1 MVQTASVPRQLFA
14 GEAEGQLPKHSIYH
28 RTIIQTQG
36 RAILKGRRPPGP
48 MSSMEKEAILA
59 YLKDLAQRLGTTS
72 LSTRQVVADGQICVN
87 TIIRAFGGFSEA
99 LRQVGLKPSRVYKRN
114 RQGMLAE
121 LAGLVEGLGRPPSKT
136 EINENLT
143 FKARQYENEFGSV
156 AKALALIKGEHPN
169 SGEPTS
175 EQVAP
180 AVRESLTASRSKP
193 KSRRK
198 YGCTIDFR
206 GLRYAPTNELGVVLL
221 FGKLAEELGIVVEG
235 VQNGFPDCD
244 AKLKR
249 SDGSY
254 EGVRI
259 EFEYNSQSFERH
271 GHNPNECDLIVCWI
285 HDWSDCPL
293 EVIELSSIVT
303 GISHVIRTS
312 GVPRYKERRRA

>member
-1 MVQTASVPRQLFA
+1 MVQTASVPRQLFD
-14 GEAEGQLPKHSIYH
+14 GEAEEQLPKHSTYH

-48 MSSMEKEAILA
+48 MSSREKEAILQ
-59 YLKDLAQRLGTTS
+59 YLKDLAGRLGATS
-72 LSTRQVVADGQICVN
+72 LSTRQVTKEGHISPS

-99 LRQVGLKPSRVYKRN
+99 LRQAGLRPSRTYKRN
-114 RQGMLAE
+114 REAMLTE
-121 LAGLVEGLGRPPSKT
+121 LASLLDGLGRAPSKT
-136 EINENLT
+136 EISENLSLN
-143 FKARQYENEFGSV
+143 AGQYEKEFGSI
-156 AKALALIKGEHPN
+156 AKALALIKGEHRN
-169 SGEPTS
+169 SGEPAS

-180 AVRESLTASRSKP
+180 AVPESLTASKSKA

-198 YGCTIDFR
+198 YGRTIDFR

-303 GISHVIRTS
+303 GISRVIRTS
-312 GVPRYKERRRA
+312 GVPRYKERRRT